1 MIRLLNITIYFLIF
15 GCILFSCD
23 NTKDNK
29 PEKKYIKN
37 KESLVNINKYLVEK
51 DKEAIENYI
60 KRHKW
65 EMEMTEA
72 GLWYMIYKKGKGE
85 KAENGKFATIS
96 YEISLLDGT
105 ICYYSDSISPKT
117 FIIGQ
122 GGVESGLEL
131 GILLMHEGDKAKLI
145 LPPHLAHG
153 LLGDEDKIPPRSTI
167 IYDIELLKISN

>member
-1 MIRLLNITIYFLIF
+1 MVRLLNIIIYFLIF
-15 GCILFSCD
+15 GCILFSCG
-23 NTKDNK
+23 NTKNNK
-29 PEKKYIKN
+29 TEKKYIKN

-65 EMEMTEA
+65 EMEMTET
-72 GLWYMIYKKGKGE
+72 GLWYMIYKKGTGE

-105 ICYYSDSISPKT
+105 ICYLTDSISPKT
-117 FIIGQ
+117 FLIGQ

-131 GILLMHEGDKAKLI
+131 GILLMHEGDRAKLI